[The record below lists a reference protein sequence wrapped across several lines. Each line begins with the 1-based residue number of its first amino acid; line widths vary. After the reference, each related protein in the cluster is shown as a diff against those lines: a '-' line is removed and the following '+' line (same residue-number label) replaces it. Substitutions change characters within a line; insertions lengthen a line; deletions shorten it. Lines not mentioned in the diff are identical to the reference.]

1 MDPNYVLT
9 LRYVF
14 SSDCGYQWVE
24 LRARISLVLYFL
36 DVEQVQVIT
45 LTLAITMRV
54 TLVGDFQNPFSPSIY
69 IVSFKTLL

>member
-14 SSDCGYQWVE
+14 SSDCEYQWVE

-69 IVSFKTLL
+69 I

>member
-1 MDPNYVLT
+1 MQIGSRGINKEK
-9 LRYVF
+9 LRNR
-14 SSDCGYQWVE
+14 VE
-24 LRARISLVLYFL
+24 LQKGR
-36 DVEQVQVIT
+36 QVIT